1 MKRIKDISLE
11 KKMIFVIIISV
22 LIPLILAISVLI
34 INVSKYYRDDLIDE
48 AVLSAKIIAD
58 FSVADIQFNS
68 QDISNKSL
76 SFIGKNG
83 KFLRIVIFKENGEI
97 FSEFIKET
105 FEKSS
110 PMFRNENKS
119 YYEEEYLYTYQIIK
133 QDAKTFGTICIVS
146 STELM
151 NKKIFDFFIGALILS
166 AIILFLS
173 IFVGQKFTKSLLIP
187 IENLVKKAGQITNEA
202 SYDIQLQ
209 KFGNDEIG
217 KLYDS
222 LNIMLNNINERS
234 VERDK
239 ALSALKISEN
249 NFKEIFNS
257 SHDAIIIYDLNMK
270 IADANETMFKMFE
283 ISNDELT
290 NISVAKELSSSKND
304 FDLLKTRWKEMINNQ
319 PQEFNWISRKPN
331 TNEEFISQVNLKKII
346 LSDKEMV
353 LATVRDITELAKA
366 NDKLRNSENKLQK
379 IFDILQVGAGLLSGR
394 NIFEVN
400 NKTCE
405 LIGYSREE
413 LVGFTSRKIYKSE
426 DHFLS
431 FGKLI
436 EDDFL
441 NNGSSHQ
448 EVEWVRKDG
457 QFITVILDL
466 MPLRF
471 ESSVENFI
479 LFSFLDITEL
489 KMAEREIKELNLD
502 LENRVKERTKE
513 LELANKE
520 LESFS
525 YSVSH
530 DLRTPLRGIRE
541 FSKIILEE
549 NMQHLNDDGKKY
561 LLKVINNTISMKNL
575 IDDLLNFSRLAQ
587 EKIILEKI
595 SMETVVNSVINTI
608 NDSYPNNNIKFIV
621 DNCDSIINADPNLLR
636 IAIFN
641 LFSNAVKFSSKNKNP
656 IIEFGKYNLVEAKE
670 KFGVENI
677 VFFIKDNGVGF
688 DLINADKLFGA
699 FQRFHSKN
707 DFEGSGIGLATV
719 NRIIS
724 KHDGKIWAFGELN
737 KGATFFFTIGETT
750 NLNL

>member
-22 LIPLILAISVLI
+22 LIPLILAISVII
-34 INVSKYYRDDLIDE
+34 INVSKFYRDDLIDE
-48 AVLSAKIIAD
+48 AELSAKIIAD

-76 SFIGKNG
+76 SFIGKNA

-105 FEKSS
+105 HEKNHI
-110 PMFRNENKS
+110 MHRNENIS
-119 YYEEEYLYTYQIIK
+119 YYEGEYLYTYQIIK

-151 NKKIFDFFIGALILS
+151 NKKIIDFLIGAIILS
-166 AIILFLS
+166 VIILFLA
-173 IFVGQKFTKSLLIP
+173 ILLGQKFTKSLLIP
-187 IENLVKKAGQITNEA
+187 IENLVKKAGQITNDA

-222 LNIMLNNINERS
+222 LNIMLSNINERS
-234 VERDK
+234 IERDK
-239 ALSALKISEN
+239 ALNALKISEN

-257 SHDAIIIYDLNMK
+257 SHDAIVIHDLNMK
-270 IADANETMFKMFE
+270 IVDANETMLKMFE

-290 NISVAKELSSSKND
+290 NMSVAKELSSRKND
-304 FDLLKTRWKEMINNQ
+304 FDLLNVRWQKVLNNQ
-319 PQEFNWISRKPN
+319 PQEFNWISKKPK
-331 TNEEFISQVNLKKII
+331 TNEEFVSQVNIKKIV
-346 LSDKEMV
+346 LSDKEIV
-353 LATVRDITELAKA
+353 IATIRDITELEKA

-394 NIFEVN
+394 NIVEVN
-400 NKTCE
+400 NKMCE

-413 LVGFTSRKIYKSE
+413 LVGYSSRKIYKSE
-426 DHFLS
+426 EHFLN
-431 FGKLI
+431 FGKI
-436 EDDFL
+436 IADNFS
-441 NNGSSHQ
+441 NIGSCHQ

-457 QFITVILDL
+457 KFITVILDL
-466 MPLRF
+466 MPLSF
-471 ESSVENFI
+471 ENSVENFI

-489 KMAEREIKELNLD
+489 KMAEREIKELNSD
-502 LENRVKERTKE
+502 LENRVKERTTE

-520 LESFS
+520 LEAFS

-549 NMQHLNDDGKKY
+549 NMQQLNEEGKKY

-587 EKIILEKI
+587 EKIVLEKI
-595 SMETVVNSVINTI
+595 TMETVVNSVINTI
-608 NDSYPNNNIKFIV
+608 NDSLPNNNIKFIV
-621 DNCDSIINADPNLLR
+621 HNCDCLINADPNLLR
-636 IAIFN
+636 IAVFN
-641 LFSNAVKFSSKNKNP
+641 LFSNAVKFTSKNENP
-656 IIEFGKYNLVEAKE
+656 IIEFGKYNLSEAKE

-677 VFFIKDNGVGF
+677 VFYIKDNGVGF
-688 DLINADKLFGA
+688 DMEHADKLFGA
-699 FQRFHSKN
+699 FQRFHSKK
-707 DFEGSGIGLATV
+707 DFEGFGIGLATV
-719 NRIIS
+719 NKIIS
-724 KHDGKIWAFGELN
+724 KHNGQIWATSELN